1 MLPVTCESRV
11 PTCARKPEKNTFD
24 ESSKFLYWLFFVVSD
39 IFRLFQMILGRARSL
54 YIVLDHFSSFL
65 TLVSNTSSTYKLV
78 KSEHLNIV
86 EGKICSNNFTTNTN
100 TPTPFLCSLV
110 DTPLLLISKYKWT
123 KFFFTNMRYF
133 YQDELVKAVLKSWN

>member
-24 ESSKFLYWLFFVVSD
+24 ESTKFLYWLFLVVSD

-65 TLVSNTSSTYKLV
+65 TLVSNASSTYKLM

-86 EGKICSNNFTTNTN
+86 EGKICSNNFTANTN
-100 TPTPFLCSLV
+100 TPTPFLSSLV
-110 DTPLLLISKYKWT
+110 DTPLLLISKYK
-123 KFFFTNMRYF
+123 
-133 YQDELVKAVLKSWN
+133 